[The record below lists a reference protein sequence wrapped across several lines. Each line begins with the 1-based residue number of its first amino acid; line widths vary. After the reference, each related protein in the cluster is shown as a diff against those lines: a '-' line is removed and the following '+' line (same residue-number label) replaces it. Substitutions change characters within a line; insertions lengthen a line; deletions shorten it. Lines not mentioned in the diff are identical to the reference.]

1 MKNTSVKHPF
11 PYLPRL
17 FRWLLL
23 SLLAGLLVF
32 PVLMMTANSLM
43 GARELKEAYGVILEN
58 QTGSIS
64 VRLLPRYPT
73 LQPYVELLL
82 DSPDFFVMFW
92 NSCRQVL
99 PILLG
104 QVLMGMPA
112 AWAFA
117 RYEFPGRKPLFL
129 LYMVLMVM
137 PFQVTMVSTYLV
149 LSRLSILDTHQAIW
163 LPAVFSTFP
172 VFIMEKF
179 FRSIPESLIEA
190 ARVDGAGALKLFWY
204 MGLPLGAP
212 GVMSSLILN
221 FLEYWNS
228 MEAPM
233 TFLKTKSLLPL
244 SLYLPEIT
252 TDQVSVSFAAS
263 VIMML
268 PAVLG
273 FLWGQEYLQ
282 QGIVASGLKE

>member
-1 MKNTSVKHPF
+1 MNIPKKLCISF
-11 PYLPRL
+11 PRGV
-17 FRWLLL
+17 RWLLL
-23 SLLAGLLVF
+23 GFLALLMVF
-32 PVLMMTANSLM
+32 PVLMMCANSLM
-43 GARELKEAYGVILEN
+43 GVRELKEAYGVILEN
-58 QTGSIS
+58 RPGVLTM
-64 VRLLPRYPT
+64 RLLPQYPT

-92 NSCRQVL
+92 NSCRQVF

-104 QVLMGMPA
+104 QILVGMPA

-117 RYEFPGRKPLFL
+117 RYRFPGRRPLFL
-129 LYMVLMVM
+129 LYMILMVM
-137 PFQVTMVSTYLV
+137 PFQVTMVSSYLV
-149 LSRLSILDTHQAIW
+149 LSRLSLLDTHRAIW
-163 LPAVFSTFP
+163 MPAVFSTFP

-190 ARVDGAGALKLFWY
+190 ARVDGSNALNLFWY

-221 FLEYWNS
+221 FLKYWNS

-252 TDQVSVSFAAS
+252 ADQISVSFAAS
-263 VIMML
+263 VVMML